1 MNYPLEL
8 KIDILHGNNHM
19 PKQHIILTML
29 QVLRYKIKMMQH
41 KWRYRIINARKF
53 NNRFI
58 KQFKE

>member
-1 MNYPLEL
+1 
-8 KIDILHGNNHM
+8 M

-53 NNRFI
+53 NNIFI